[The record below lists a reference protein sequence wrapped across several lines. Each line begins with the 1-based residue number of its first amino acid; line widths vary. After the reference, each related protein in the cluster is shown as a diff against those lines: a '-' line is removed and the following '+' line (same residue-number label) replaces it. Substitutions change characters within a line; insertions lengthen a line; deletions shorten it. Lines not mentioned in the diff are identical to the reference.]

1 MAKAVAEHE
10 EMIAAPEARDKA
22 RLSEVLGRHLFNAW
36 DRVRD
41 SL

>member
-1 MAKAVAEHE
+1 
-10 EMIAAPEARDKA
+10 MISALEARDKS

-36 DRVRD
+36 DRVKA